1 MLENFLEQNEIK
13 LDDISTLDWQ
23 IWRFVSV
30 VTTFPG
36 LNVRNQ
42 HRSKGT
48 HWTRTMANS
57 MLS

>member
-13 LDDISTLDWQ
+13 LGDISTLDWQ
-23 IWRFVSV
+23 IWRFVAV
-30 VTTFPG
+30 VTTFQG

-57 MLS
+57 MLN

>member
-13 LDDISTLDWQ
+13 LGDISTLDWQ
-23 IWRFVSV
+23 IWRFVAV

-48 HWTRTMANS
+48 H
-57 MLS
+57 

>member
-1 MLENFLEQNEIK
+1 MLENFLGQNEIK

-48 HWTRTMANS
+48 H
-57 MLS
+57 